1 MSSYV
6 MRSWARA
13 SSLMLVTN
21 TSDAATSCS
30 NTARPRSWSI
40 SSPML
45 RFSGHEKLSAG
56 MVSRRT
62 VWSNC
67 GGTHPAPPI
76 RNESGLRADSTRMT
90 SAPNCARLRAATGAA
105 MP

>member
-1 MSSYV
+1 
-6 MRSWARA
+6 
-13 SSLMLVTN
+13 
-21 TSDAATSCS
+21 
-30 NTARPRSWSI
+30 
-40 SSPML
+40 ML
-45 RFSGHEKLSAG
+45 RFSGDEKLSAG

-62 VWSNC
+62 DWSNC